1 MVGWSHGRMETLR
14 LPLFVVACVLIVLAL
29 LLDVGGLV
37 VRSPFNATGMQ
48 QALADTPPDQRPSLG
63 DIQAARGNDNPPGL
77 GIPYLALVDAVVVFT
92 VAIMAAGILFPQ
104 SLEGRIQGLATLI
117 FAIVLILLAIGL
129 AFLAFGKLLLMV
141 SLLLS
146 FPFGPLIYLALFGFF
161 DRGGADV
168 LLSLSM
174 LLKVAFAVCLVL
186 AQLRFLQNV
195 GLILIIATS
204 LVATVIVSFLLGFVP
219 SFLASITDAIAA
231 IIVAILAIIWA
242 IVLLIGSI
250 PAILKALRPARTA
263 A

>member
-1 MVGWSHGRMETLR
+1 METLR
-14 LPLFVVACVLIVLAL
+14 LPLFVVAFVLIVLAL
-29 LLDVGGLV
+29 LLDIGGLV
-37 VRSPFNATGMQ
+37 VRSPFDSTGV
-48 QALADTPPDQRPSLG
+48 QAAIQKAHVSGQPDPSPG

-92 VAIMAAGILFPQ
+92 VAIMAAGILLPQ

-117 FAIVLILLAIGL
+117 FSIVLILLAIGL
-129 AFLAFGKLLLMV
+129 AFLAFGKLILMV

-161 DRGGADV
+161 DRGTADV

-174 LLKVAFAVCLVL
+174 LLKVVFAICLVL

-204 LVATVIVSFLLGFVP
+204 LLATFIVGFLLGFVP

-250 PAILKALRPARTA
+250 PAILKALRLERSVA